1 VPERLLR
8 WSWWRHHANGLVL
21 LIGVVIVL
29 TGSFA
34 AALRVYQTADQAH
47 DAICALRAERI
58 RGVHSTTAFLK
69 EHPQGIPGISRA
81 DLVRSIETQKQ
92 TVRAFRFADC

>member
-1 VPERLLR
+1 
-8 WSWWRHHANGLVL
+8 VL
-21 LIGVVIVL
+21 LIGVIIVL